1 VIMANVVAN
10 SAIVGD
16 LGSQL
21 SASPVQIMAIFIGL
35 AILPFLLMSIT
46 SFVKL
51 SVVFGIL
58 RSALGAGQIPSTAIS
73 GLLSVVLTV
82 FIMAPIFSSTV
93 ELIRE
98 GLNSEEIVELKN
110 SKKVNAV
117 EKWIEILSIS
127 SHPIKTFLFKHS
139 TESERKFFAEF
150 HRGQAGIEGLL
161 KDKSADLEICE
172 KATGKKKNCLM
183 EGETIFSLLPAFLLT
198 ELKEAFAIGFVI
210 FLPFLIIDLVVANL
224 LVGLGMMMVSPVS
237 IALPFKILLF
247 VLCDGWFLLSR
258 GLIMGYLQ

>member
-1 VIMANVVAN
+1 MAEVNALV
-10 SAIVGD
+10 VGD
-16 LGSQL
+16 LSSQFT
-21 SASPVQIMAIFIGL
+21 ASPVLIMAVFIGL

-82 FIMAPIFSSTV
+82 FIMAPIFSITI
-93 ELIRE
+93 ELITT
-98 GLNSEEIVELKN
+98 GLD
-110 SKKVNAV
+110 SKKITETKVSTAKKENV
-117 EKWIEILSIS
+117 IEEWIDILTQASR
-127 SHPIKTFLFKHS
+127 PIKTFLFKHS
-139 TESERKFFAEF
+139 AEKERKFFAEL
-150 HRGQAGIEGLL
+150 HREQPGIKSLL
-161 KDKSADLEICE
+161 KNNDSDLKICE
-172 KATGKKKNCLM
+172 EATGKKKNCLM
-183 EGETIFSLLPAFLLT
+183 DGETVFSLLPAFLLT